1 VQARV
6 GALKKTSSGFSSVS
20 AVLFAA
26 RNATLVGVTDAEFES
41 DSERSTERAA
51 RSIAEG
57 LRPGDV
63 VLVEG
68 DVGTGKTTFVRA
80 ACEGLGVREAITSP
94 SFTIGRT
101 YAGNVLVSHLDLFR
115 LDTLEGEDPTLLE
128 DYLASDAIVFV
139 EWPAAATPELQP
151 ERVVLRLR
159 LSHLGGD
166 RRGLHVAGPQEL
178 VDRIEQALDS
188 K

>member
-1 VQARV
+1 V
-6 GALKKTSSGFSSVS
+6 
-20 AVLFAA
+20 
-26 RNATLVGVTDAEFES
+26 AEFES
-41 DSERSTERAA
+41 DSARSTERAA
-51 RSIAEG
+51 RSVAQS

-80 ACEGLGVREAITSP
+80 ACEGLGVREPVTSP

-101 YAGNVLVSHLDLFR
+101 YSGKVPVSHLDLFR

-128 DYLASDAIVFV
+128 DYLAPDAIVFV
-139 EWPAAATPELQP
+139 EWPAAATPELEP

-159 LSHLGGD
+159 LAHLGGD
-166 RRGLHVAGPQEL
+166 RRSLQVAGPPEL
-178 VDRIEQALDS
+178 VERMEQALERS
-188 K
+188 R